1 MSITVRRLP
10 DALKVRAQNNPN
22 GLAHDDTRRKLTFA
36 EWDREADE
44 IGGGLAAAGVKP
56 GDRVFLPINNDNAV
70 EMAIAVFAA
79 MRAGAIACPVNARL
93 TATEMQEYAALLEPT
108 ACITNVP
115 DKVQGVNVGKVF
127 LASDMPR
134 DILALPDQASLDP
147 NADAEILQT
156 SGTTGGKLKGV
167 VISHPDLL
175 GQADG
180 VTVDKSNG
188 TMAALPFTGSGGNL
202 GILTLPVRNGS
213 TGWTMPK
220 FDPAKF
226 MAWAQEVK
234 PDTIYLVPSMLRLI
248 LDLPNVADYDISS
261 TKWMMTGTAPL
272 PHDSVVR
279 AMDLWPNVRL
289 RNSYGMSEG
298 GIGVST
304 RTKEAVL
311 KPGCVGRMGPNMEL
325 RDEAGNKITELNV
338 VGEIFGKQANPRRYW
353 RDDAATKSSFVG
365 GWTKTGDLGYMDHD
379 GDLIIS
385 GRSKELIIRGG
396 YNIAPIE
403 IEDVLH
409 EHPAVKDAAVLGIDH
424 EVLGEDIAAAV
435 TLLQGKSATVE
446 ELQAW
451 CKEKLADN
459 KVPRTIVILP
469 ELPLNANGKFLKRE
483 LKPVLQEAAA
493 ARKAKAS
500 A

>member
-1 MSITVRRLP
+1 
-10 DALKVRAQNNPN
+10 
-22 GLAHDDTRRKLTFA
+22 
-36 EWDREADE
+36 
-44 IGGGLAAAGVKP
+44 
-56 GDRVFLPINNDNAV
+56 
-70 EMAIAVFAA
+70 
-79 MRAGAIACPVNARL
+79 
-93 TATEMQEYAALLEPT
+93 
-108 ACITNVP
+108 
-115 DKVQGVNVGKVF
+115 
-127 LASDMPR
+127 
-134 DILALPDQASLDP
+134 
-147 NADAEILQT
+147 
-156 SGTTGGKLKGV
+156 
-167 VISHPDLL
+167 
-175 GQADG
+175 
-180 VTVDKSNG
+180 
-188 TMAALPFTGSGGNL
+188 
-202 GILTLPVRNGS
+202 
-213 TGWTMPK
+213 
-220 FDPAKF
+220 
-226 MAWAQEVK
+226 
-234 PDTIYLVPSMLRLI
+234 
-248 LDLPNVADYDISS
+248 
-261 TKWMMTGTAPL
+261 
-272 PHDSVVR
+272 
-279 AMDLWPNVRL
+279 MDLWPNVRL

-365 GWTKTGDLGYMDHD
+365 GWTKTGDLGYMDDD